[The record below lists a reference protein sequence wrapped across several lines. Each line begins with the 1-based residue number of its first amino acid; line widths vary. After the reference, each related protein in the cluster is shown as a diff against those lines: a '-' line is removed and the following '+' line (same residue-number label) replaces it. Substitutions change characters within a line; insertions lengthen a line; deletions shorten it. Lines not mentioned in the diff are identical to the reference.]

1 METDMQKLS
10 RLILAVLLL
19 ISICN
24 IVAADEESTSLRQ
37 LLFSNQN
44 SDQIKFNQ
52 DLNNDLQLFAAR
64 AAKLQMLCEGAF
76 KQGSYL
82 DRISN
87 KEELT
92 NQVHLR
98 PAYRFWS
105 LFNKFM
111 ADLEKISE
119 KYELPLVINHNKKVE
134 RYYSGYVLGIAARL
148 CRLTA
153 AAELMNFIASR
164 SKLEEILNENNSE
177 FGFAARSLDNTVK
190 SALRPETLAHL
201 YRFRISHFEEL
212 QKLVNKD
219 TRQDFSGMPAAFILA
234 NRQFLDSLSEKIASD
249 PSWKFLSRSII
260 KVSLDFI
267 MPAQKAIFIWVGD
280 TRIKQQKTR
289 LITERQ
295 IKKLGKM
302 LLPGDIVLERQDWY
316 LSNIFLPGFW
326 PHSILY
332 VGTSDELKAAFD
344 KDPQVRGWLKNQ
356 KCESFTQLLRQS
368 FPVAFKSWQSPAFK
382 DHETCVVIEAIS
394 EGVVFNSL
402 ASSCHGDYLSAMR
415 PRLSPLQRA
424 KAIYTAF
431 YYFGREYDFNFSFNT
446 EQTMVCTELVVK
458 AYAHPEAGALK
469 FPIAEKFGKQ
479 GVSADSIVETFARQ
493 RGEADRKLDFVAF
506 LRGFPH
512 QRKAVFASEKEFAQS
527 YNWQGGLISANLR

>member
-1 METDMQKLS
+1 MEINMPRLS
-10 RLILAVLLL
+10 RQILSVLLV
-19 ISICN
+19 ISFCN
-24 IVAADEESTSLRQ
+24 IVVAGNTMSLRQ

-44 SDQIKFNQ
+44 SDQVKFTQ
-52 DLNNDLQLFAAR
+52 DLHSDLQLFATR
-64 AAKLQMLCEGAF
+64 AAKLQMLCEGAL
-76 KQGSYL
+76 KTGSYL
-82 DRISN
+82 DRISDR
-87 KEELT
+87 KELT
-92 NQVHLR
+92 NKVHLR

-111 ADLEKISE
+111 GDLEKISE
-119 KYELPLVINHNKKVE
+119 KYELPLVVNHNVKVE

-153 AAELMNFIASR
+153 AAELMNFLASR

-177 FGFAARSLDNTVK
+177 FDFSAKSLDNAVK

-219 TRQDFSGMPAAFILA
+219 TAHDFSGMPAAFILA
-234 NRQFLDSLSEKIASD
+234 NRTFLDTLSEKIASD
-249 PSWKFLSRSII
+249 PAWKFLSRSII

-267 MPAQKAIFIWVGD
+267 LPAQKAIFIWVGD

-289 LITERQ
+289 LITDRQ
-295 IKKLGKM
+295 IKKLGRM
-302 LLPGDIVLERQDWY
+302 LQPGDVILERQDWY

-344 KDPQVRGWLKNQ
+344 KDPQVRAWVDSQ
-356 KCESFTQLLRQS
+356 HCENFSQLLQQN
-368 FPVAFKSWQSPAFK
+368 FPAAFKSWQSPAFR
-382 DHETCVVIEAIS
+382 DRDTCVVIEAIS

-402 ASSCHGDYLSAMR
+402 ASSCHGDYLAAMR
-415 PRLSPLQRA
+415 PHLIPLQKA

-446 EQTMVCTELVVK
+446 EQSMVCTELVVK

-469 FPIAEKFGKQ
+469 FPIDEKFGKQ
-479 GVSADSIVETFARQ
+479 GVSADSIVETFERE
-493 RGEADRKLDFVAF
+493 RGKADRQLDFVAF
-506 LRGFPH
+506 VRGFPH
-512 QRKAVFASEKEFAQS
+512 QRKAEFASEKEFAQS
-527 YNWQGGLISANLR
+527 HNWQGGLISANLR